1 MEGSQQ
7 VLIKWFDSLSEATNF
22 ANKKPQDTI
31 LEIKHY
37 ANKTNNI
44 QDEPYDYR

>member
-7 VLIKWFDSLSEATNF
+7 VLVKWFESLSEATKF
-22 ANKKPQDTI
+22 ANMKPQESI

-44 QDEPYDYR
+44 QD

>member
-7 VLIKWFDSLSEATNF
+7 VLIKWFETLSETTKF
-22 ANKKPQDTI
+22 TNKKPKESI

-44 QDEPYDYR
+44 QN